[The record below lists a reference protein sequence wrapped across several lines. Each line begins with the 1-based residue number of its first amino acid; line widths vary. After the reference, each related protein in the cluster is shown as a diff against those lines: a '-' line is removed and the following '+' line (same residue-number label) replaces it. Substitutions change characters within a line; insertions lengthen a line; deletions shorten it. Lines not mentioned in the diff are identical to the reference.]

1 MRPVRG
7 FDRPVLQWAFVAIGL
22 LLVAVAAGEAVG
34 LRRAQSMIAALRAA
48 DLNARSERQQ
58 LDTRLAREQAARES
72 FALELGRVRGASA
85 ASTPEPT
92 LTLAPLS
99 VRRATPP
106 EATVAIPGP
115 AQSIVLRLLL
125 PGGRVP
131 SPKRYAVALRT
142 WTKGDIVWSRSD
154 LQTASVEGK
163 AAVTA
168 RLTGDVL
175 AAGAY
180 EVRLTDVT
188 QDGVPVDVAFYELA
202 VAPARP

>member
-22 LLVAVAAGEAVG
+22 LLVAIAAGEAVG
-34 LRRAQSMIAALRAA
+34 LRRAQSVIAALRAA
-48 DLNARSERQQ
+48 DLNARTERQQ

-72 FALELGRVRGASA
+72 FALELGRVRGAA
-85 ASTPEPT
+85 TASTPEPT

-106 EATVAIPGP
+106 DATVAVPAP
-115 AQSIVLRLLL
+115 AQTILLRLLL
-125 PGGRVP
+125 PGGRVA
-131 SPKRYAVALRT
+131 SVKRYAVALRT
-142 WTKGDIVWSRSD
+142 WSNGDVVWSRSD
-154 LQTASVEGK
+154 LRTASADGK

-175 AAGAY
+175 VPGAY
-180 EVRLTDVT
+180 EVRLTDVS
-188 QDGVPVDVAFYELA
+188 QEGSPVDVAFYEIA
-202 VAPARP
+202 VAPSGS